1 MSGRAPRLARMY
13 STVLHNAVDDKPS
26 SPIVVPSSVAAS
38 AALMSRRC
46 RPSSLEALATD
57 VIVARVLPALERVVL
72 AQADGSCVDD
82 ALPEGHNPF
91 ATCKPAIIE
100 SLIEKLQKKRGHLN
114 LTSLQFEILLCR
126 AGVKKLDL
134 FLTSEFLARKDA
146 LRFPRMFRRIS
157 TFGAE
162 LTDLSLEFYLTC
174 NNDELCA
181 MLATLPNLRH
191 FLVAFENLSDRALE
205 TLGDKCPQ
213 LQKLTLCETPQ
224 VTDAGLRSLVD
235 ETGTRGCRH
244 LVYISIEGAPVGVTV
259 RSVVYLLEKLP
270 HLEAI
275 HLPSLDKALVVLNEI
290 KPPDFKLALREY
302 KDVNVFSVQTSVRPT
317 MREFLAK
324 SIELCP
330 RLQAIDIEV
339 KTSDDISPLR
349 LLVGLTELSIRTA
362 ESTSEWFFYT
372 QLEPVLQEA
381 GLRLTS
387 LKLVMPDVDLAA
399 VDAACPSIKTLQ
411 LIAINMCWKRNGV
424 KVRDQP
430 FGELEA
436 LFLDPESPHS
446 MKPRDLGLLFN
457 ESYALKELVLG
468 CCDSFDDVF
477 VMEALQRG
485 LFRHLTR
492 LELHNQR
499 KVGILGIQQLV
510 LLDEVLESLTLK
522 DCTAL
527 SADDLA
533 FLTGSA
539 CALNFQLKV
548 QT

>member
-1 MSGRAPRLARMY
+1 MDTA
-13 STVLHNAVDDKPS
+13 VLEHVEEEKPCVV
-26 SPIVVPSSVAAS
+26 VVPPLPSIDSTTAS
-38 AALMSRRC
+38 LMSRRS
-46 RPSSLEALATD
+46 RPSTLEALATD
-57 VIVARVLPALERVVL
+57 VIVVQP
-72 AQADGSCVDD
+72 S
-82 ALPEGHNPF
+82 
-91 ATCKPAIIE
+91 IIE

-114 LTSLQFEILLCR
+114 LTGLQFEILLCR

-146 LRFPRMFRRIS
+146 LRFSRMFRRIS

-174 NNDELCA
+174 HNDELCA

-191 FLVAFENLSDRALE
+191 FLVAFENLSDRVLE
-205 TLGDKCPQ
+205 TLGEMCPQ

-224 VTDAGLRSLVD
+224 ITDAGLRSLVD

-275 HLPSLDKALVVLNEI
+275 HLPSLDKALV
-290 KPPDFKLALREY
+290 
-302 KDVNVFSVQTSVRPT
+302 TSVRPT

-381 GLRLTS
+381 GLGLTS
-387 LKLVMPDVDLAA
+387 LKLAMPDVDLAA

-411 LIAINMCWKRNGV
+411 LIAINMCWRRNGV
-424 KVRDQP
+424 KLRDQP
-430 FGELEA
+430 FGDLEA

-446 MKPRDLGLLFN
+446 IKPRDLALLLYG
-457 ESYALKELVLG
+457 SYALKEFVLG
-468 CCDSFDDVF
+468 CCDCFDDVF
-477 VMEALQRG
+477 VMECLQRG
-485 LFRHLTR
+485 LFRNLTR

-499 KVGILGIQQLV
+499 TVGILGIQQLV

-527 SADDLA
+527 NADDLA

>member
-1 MSGRAPRLARMY
+1 MSGRAPRQARMIPAF
-13 STVLHNAVDDKPS
+13 LHDVADDKPS
-26 SPIVVPSSVAAS
+26 VVAPPPCSVFAA
-38 AALMSRRC
+38 APMSRRS
-46 RPSSLEALATD
+46 RPPTLEALATD
-57 VIVARVLPALERVVL
+57 VIVAKVLPALERVVL
-72 AQADGSCVDD
+72 DQPDDCSVDG
-82 ALPEGHNPF
+82 ALSDGRNPF
-91 ATCKPAIIE
+91 VACKPAIIE
-100 SLIEKLQKKRGHLN
+100 SLIEKIQKKKGHLN

-146 LRFPRMFRRIS
+146 LRFSRMFRRIS

-162 LTDLSLEFYLTC
+162 LTDLSLEFYLAC
-174 NNDELCA
+174 NNDELCS

-191 FLVAFENLSDRALE
+191 FLVAFENLSDRVLE
-205 TLGDKCPQ
+205 TLGEKCPQ

-302 KDVNVFSVQTSVRPT
+302 KDVNLFAVQTSVRPT

-349 LLVGLTELSIRTA
+349 LLPGMTELSIRTA

-381 GLRLTS
+381 GLSLTS
-387 LKLVMPDVDLAA
+387 LKLAMPDVDLAA

-411 LIAINMCWKRNGV
+411 LIAINMCWRRNGV

-430 FGELEA
+430 FGDLEA

-446 MKPRDLGLLFN
+446 MKPRDLGILFN
-457 ESYALKELVLG
+457 ESYSLKELVLG
-468 CCDSFDDVF
+468 CCDCFDDVF
-477 VMEALQRG
+477 VMESLQKG
-485 LFRHLTR
+485 LFRNLTR

-499 KVGILGIQQLV
+499 KLGILGIQQLV

-539 CALNFQLKV
+539 CSLNFQLKV

>member
-1 MSGRAPRLARMY
+1 MN
-13 STVLHNAVDDKPS
+13 TVVLEHVDEDKPCAA
-26 SPIVVPSSVAAS
+26 VVPPPSAIAS
-38 AALMSRRC
+38 TIAPLMSRRS
-46 RPSSLEALATD
+46 RPSTLETLATD
-57 VIVARVLPALERVVL
+57 VVVAQVLPALERVVL
-72 AQADGSCVDD
+72 AQPDGGGNVDE
-82 ALPEGHNPF
+82 ALCEGRNPF
-91 ATCKPAIIE
+91 VSCKPAIIE
-100 SLIEKLQKKRGHLN
+100 SLIEKIQKKRGHLN
-114 LTSLQFEILLCR
+114 LTSLQLEILLCR

-191 FLVAFENLSDRALE
+191 FLVAFENLSDRVLE
-205 TLGDKCPQ
+205 TLGEKCPQ

-224 VTDAGLRSLVD
+224 
-235 ETGTRGCRH
+235 
-244 LVYISIEGAPVGVTV
+244 
-259 RSVVYLLEKLP
+259 
-270 HLEAI
+270 
-275 HLPSLDKALVVLNEI
+275 
-290 KPPDFKLALREY
+290 
-302 KDVNVFSVQTSVRPT
+302 DVNVFTVQTSVRPT

-349 LLVGLTELSIRTA
+349 LLAGLTELSIRTS

-381 GLRLTS
+381 GLQLTS
-387 LKLVMPDVDLAA
+387 LKLAMPDVDLAA

-411 LIAINMCWKRNGV
+411 LIAINMCWRRNGV
-424 KVRDQP
+424 KLRDQP
-430 FGELEA
+430 FGDLEA

-446 MKPRDLGLLFN
+446 MKSRDLGLLLN
-457 ESYALKELVLG
+457 GSYTLKELVLG
-468 CCDSFDDVF
+468 CCDCFDDVF
-477 VMEALQRG
+477 VMESLQRG
-485 LFRHLTR
+485 LFRNLTR

-499 KVGILGIQQLV
+499 TVGILGIQQLV

-522 DCTAL
+522 ECTAL
-527 SADDLA
+527 STDDLA
-533 FLTGSA
+533 FLTGTA